1 MAQKRRGCLA
11 IFFPRKGVNPETV
24 ALSSAAE
31 RLPLAFP
38 YRPRKSM
45 LSAAELVFYNVL
57 KTAIGAR
64 FVILLK
70 VGVSDLCEI
79 TSREVNQAAFNRIAA
94 KRVDFVLCDPVRR
107 RCMAHRRPPVL
118 ECPRPGRRLLVS
130 AHSPLLPRARARRSS

>member
-1 MAQKRRGCLA
+1 MAQKRGCLA

-70 VGVSDLCEI
+70 VGVSDLSVFAYPGQRDLMMV
-79 TSREVNQAAFNRIAA
+79 TFAQDYRTDNVSRRTLKRQFWAREGGRWRIVHEAAI
-94 KRVDFVLCDPVRR
+94 
-107 RCMAHRRPPVL
+107 
-118 ECPRPGRRLLVS
+118 S
-130 AHSPLLPRARARRSS
+130 